1 MKSLNASSSL
11 VTQPARE
18 TGVEAEEVEEAIME
32 EVDEQAQAKDE
43 GEAEKERTLH

>member
-18 TGVEAEEVEEAIME
+18 TGVEAEEVEEVVME
-32 EVDEQAQAKDE
+32 EAGEQAQAEGE
-43 GEAEKERTLH
+43 GEAEKEHT